1 MSLFSKKTQLPRRE
15 FREILKKSDIKIGTT
30 RKLNIKERLRI
41 EKDIFPEKHGEMI
54 SKSLFD
60 RRLNQLK
67 KIGTWE
73 TDFIK
78 KSKIHKKIKYLE
90 KLEETGGNSDKK

>member
-1 MSLFSKKTQLPRRE
+1 MSLFSKRTQLPRGE
-15 FREILKKSDIKIGTT
+15 FREILKRSDIKIGTG
-30 RKLNIKERLRI
+30 KGLNIKERLRI
-41 EKDIFPEKHGEMI
+41 EKDVFPEKHGQVI

-67 KIGTWE
+67 KTGTWE
-73 TDFIK
+73 TDLIK

-90 KLEETGGNSDKK
+90 KLEETGGSLDKK